1 MTFHDVFHNCCSK
14 LCLLFC
20 FVFFLLSL
28 FLSHSSLSP
37 RCPLLLSYSFLLSLL
52 LCLSLLFPPP
62 PLPLSHH
69 FPHPAVSATAFYKQ
83 QPVLEFLCEMLELQ
97 DIQEQRRPVRLT
109 ESQVPK
115 GDKVSACT
123 CKICRNGPLSSSSC

>member
-28 FLSHSSLSP
+28 FLSHSLSP
-37 RCPLLLSYSFLLSLL
+37 CCPLLLSYSFLLSLL
-52 LCLSLLFPPP
+52 CLSLLFRPPL
-62 PLPLSHH
+62 LPLSHH

-123 CKICRNGPLSSSSC
+123 CTICRNGPLSSSSC